1 MSKKY
6 THLNQPLKIG
16 SVTIK
21 NRYIMAP
28 MDTAPS
34 FLGPDGEFTENG
46 IEYFVQRARGGFGL
60 LYSGGQQID
69 DVVDKN
75 PKTILKNPGNYI
87 AAGQE
92 LNARISAYGAKM
104 FLQLCFGLGRNLPG
118 LYAPS
123 ELPVWLNPHMTS
135 PALTKE
141 QIQTKIDLFVQAA
154 VVAKQA
160 GFAGI
165 DVHALHWGHLLDQFA
180 MSITNK
186 RTDEYGG
193 SLENRLRITR
203 ELVERV
209 KAECGRDFPV
219 TIRLSLRQ
227 FMKDF
232 DKASFTG
239 EEEVGR
245 TLEESIEIA
254 KLLESYGYDALSVDS
269 GNLDA
274 YYYACPPSYM
284 ESGYMIAMAEAVKK
298 EVSIPILVG
307 SRMDVPD
314 LAETAIAEGK
324 MDAVVIGR
332 ASIADPDY
340 ANKVLQD
347 KKDKIRPCLAC
358 NQGCIHRYLT
368 VGSVCCAVN
377 PEMGR
382 GAAYRPVPALRK
394 KNIVI
399 VGGGVAGMEAARTCA
414 IRGHK
419 VTLFEKTDR
428 LGGNLI
434 PAGKHGFKKE
444 VKALN
449 EWYQGELK
457 ELPVEIRMSEE
468 ATPEKIK
475 GLGADAVILAV
486 GSNAVMPKIPGIDH
500 EKCMSCSDALAEKR
514 PVGNRVVIVGGGL
527 VGCEMALEY
536 LQEGKQVIIVEAL
549 EHILSAGAPIPLQ
562 NVQMLKD
569 AFEYYG
575 ADIREGCRIIEVND
589 QGAVVMNPEGNTVT
603 VDADTVIMAVGF
615 RPLPSMKDAL
625 EELNMD
631 IYQVGDG
638 RVVGSIMSA
647 VWEAYEVAHAI

>member
-1 MSKKY
+1 MPKKY
-6 THLNQPLKIG
+6 ENLNKPLKIG

-21 NRYIMAP
+21 NRYIVAP

-46 IEYFVQRARGGFGL
+46 IEYFVRRAQGGFGL
-60 LYSGGQQID
+60 IYSGGQQID

-118 LYAPS
+118 LHAPS
-123 ELPVWLNPHMTS
+123 ELPVWLNPQMTS
-135 PALTKE
+135 PALTRE

-154 VVAKQA
+154 GVAKQA
-160 GFAGI
+160 GFAGV

-209 KAECGRDFPV
+209 KETCGKDFPV

-232 DKASFTG
+232 DKASFSG

-284 ESGYMIAMAEAVKK
+284 ESGYMIALAEAVKK

-314 LAETAIAEGK
+314 LAEQAIAEGK
-324 MDAVVIGR
+324 MDGVVIGR
-332 ASIADPDY
+332 PSIADPDY
-340 ANKVLQD
+340 ANKVLRDQ
-347 KKDKIRPCLAC
+347 KEKIRPCLAC

-382 GAAYRPVPALRK
+382 GITYRMSPALAK
-394 KNIVI
+394 KHIVI

-414 IRGHK
+414 LRGHR
-419 VTLFEKTDR
+419 VTLFEKSGQ

-434 PAGKHGFKKE
+434 PAGKHAFKKE
-444 VKALN
+444 VRALN
-449 EWYQGELK
+449 DWYQTELK
-457 ELPVEIRMSEE
+457 ELPVEIRRNEE
-468 ATPEKIK
+468 ATPDKI
-475 GLGADAVILAV
+475 GSLGADAVILAT
-486 GSNAVMPKIPGIDH
+486 GSQAVMPKLPGIDH
-500 EKCMSCSDALAEKR
+500 EKCMSCTDALADKK
-514 PVGNRVVIVGGGL
+514 PVGNRVVVVGGGL

-536 LQEGKQVIIVEAL
+536 LQEGKRVAIVEAL
-549 EHILSAGAPIPLQ
+549 DHILSAGAPIPLQ

-569 AFEYYG
+569 AFEYYH
-575 ADIREGCRIIEVND
+575 ADIWESCRITEVND
-589 QGAVVMNPEGNTVT
+589 QGAVIADKDGARTVLE
-603 VDADTVIMAVGF
+603 ADTVVMSVGF
-615 RPLPSMKDAL
+615 RPLPSMKEAL
-625 EELNMD
+625 ENLNID
-631 IYQVGDG
+631 VYQIGDG
-638 RVVGSIMSA
+638 REVGSIMSA
-647 VWEAYEVAHAI
+647 VWEAYEVAHSI